1 LVGKDTTKK
10 KESQEGLKNRGFQF
24 WAKRGIFDER
34 NTRNGASKA
43 SGWCPKPEAFFFY
56 IGVALLQGGNEREN
70 RAGMA
75 MKLRE
80 DIRNIAIIA
89 HVDHG
94 KTTLVDHM
102 FRQTGTFRANQDV
115 GTRVMDSNELERE
128 RGITILAK
136 NTAVFYKSD
145 GGSTVKINIVDTPGH
160 SDFAGEVER
169 TLKMVDGVLLLVDAA
184 EGPLPGTKFVLKKSL
199 ELSLQPIVVINKI
212 DRKDARPHEV
222 LDEVFE
228 LFLSL
233 GAKDHQLD
241 FPSVYAIA
249 KQGIA
254 KRELDDPSTSLN
266 PLFESIVQKVPPP
279 PGDVELPFQMLV
291 TTIDYNDYLGRL
303 GIGRVTRGTIRM
315 GAPMKII
322 HRDGSVED
330 ARVTKIYVFEGL
342 KRVEVQEASAGDII
356 ALAGMEDVDIG
367 ETIAEASDPTPLP
380 FVSIEEPTLSMN
392 FVVNNSPFAGQE
404 GKYVTTRHLG
414 ERLAREIRS
423 NVSLRVELTDSPDVF
438 KVSGRGE
445 LHLAILI
452 ETMRREGYEFQVS
465 RPEVI
470 YKRIDDVL
478 CEPMEHVIIDVPD
491 EHVGV
496 VIENLGKRKGE
507 MKNMIQVQGN
517 TRLEFIVPARGLL
530 GFRSEFMTQTKGT
543 GILHHNFHGYEPYKG
558 DLMHRTR
565 GALVVLEDGMAVPY
579 AMWKLQERSTFFV
592 EPGVRVYRGMIVG
605 ENSRE
610 YDMVINVCKTKH
622 LTNMRASGSD
632 EAVRLEP
639 PHILTLEQA
648 IEWIGDDEYVEVTPL
663 SIRLRKRYLDH
674 NERNRMSKKKAEIAD
689 I

>member
-1 LVGKDTTKK
+1 M
-10 KESQEGLKNRGFQF
+10 
-24 WAKRGIFDER
+24 KR
-34 NTRNGASKA
+34 
-43 SGWCPKPEAFFFY
+43 
-56 IGVALLQGGNEREN
+56 
-70 RAGMA
+70 
-75 MKLRE
+75 RE

-102 FRQTGTFRANQDV
+102 LRQTGTFRANQEV
-115 GTRVMDSNELERE
+115 QNRVMDSNELERE

-136 NTAVFYKSD
+136 NTAVIYKNPATSD
-145 GGSTVKINIVDTPGH
+145 LVKINIVDTPGH

-199 ELSLQPIVVINKI
+199 ELDLQPIVVINKI

-222 LDEVFE
+222 LDEIFE
-228 LFLSL
+228 LFLAL
-233 GAKDHQLD
+233 GANNRQLD
-241 FPSVYAIA
+241 FPTIYCIA

-254 KRELDDPSTSLN
+254 KSELEEESSSLQ
-266 PLFESIVQKVPPP
+266 PLFDAILRRVPAPQGDSES
-279 PGDVELPFQMLV
+279 PFQMLV

-303 GIGRVTRGTIRM
+303 GIGRVVRGTIRL
-315 GAPMKII
+315 GSPMKIVR
-322 HRDGSVED
+322 RDGLVED
-330 ARVTKIYVFEGL
+330 ARVTKIYSFAGL
-342 KRVEVQEASAGDII
+342 KRIEVEEASAGDII

-367 ETIAEASDPTPLP
+367 ETIADAADPRPLP

-392 FVVNNSPFAGQE
+392 FLVNNSPFAGQE

-414 ERLAREIRS
+414 ERLAKELRS

-470 YKRIDDVL
+470 YKRIADVF

-491 EHVGV
+491 EYTGV
-496 VIENLGKRKGE
+496 VIENLGRRRGE
-507 MKNMIQVQGN
+507 LKNMIQVQGN
-517 TRLEFIVPARGLL
+517 SRLEFVVPARGLI

-543 GILHHNFHGYEPYKG
+543 GVLHHNFHGYEPIKG
-558 DLMHRTR
+558 DIAHRNR
-565 GALVVLEDGMAVPY
+565 GALIVLEDGIAVAY

-592 EPGVRVYRGMIVG
+592 EPGMRVYAGMIVG
-605 ENSRE
+605 ENTRE
-610 YDMVINVCKTKH
+610 HDMVVNICKTKH
-622 LTNMRASGSD
+622 LTNMRASGAD

-639 PHILTLEQA
+639 PRLMSLEQS
-648 IEWIGDDEYVEVTPL
+648 IEWIGDDELVEVTPK
-663 SIRLRKRYLDH
+663 SVRLRKRYLEH
-674 NERNRMSKKKAEIAD
+674 NERNRMAKKKAELVEV
-689 I
+689 